1 MATTAKTLRMIFSSQ
16 AGRSV
21 TLTLD
26 NPRSDLTAAEI
37 EATMDLVIARNI
49 FNSSGGDLVT
59 KQDIKVIDSTTND
72 LYDPPA

>member
-26 NPRSDLTAAEI
+26 NPRADVTAAEI
-37 EATMDLVIARNI
+37 EAAMDLVIARNI

-59 KQDIKVIDSTTND
+59 KQDIKIIDSTTND

>member
-37 EATMDLVIARNI
+37 EAAMDLVITRNI